1 MLASGLFYAYENA
14 ANAAFIEETRSVFER
29 YASHKFIALCLQGC
43 EPFYV
48 RRLKPTH
55 GLKSFSWTC
64 CGLILSFGFT
74 TLTLLSCGIGISDAS
89 AGAVTSDVAIS
100 FLCWFC
106 IISTT
111 S

>member
-1 MLASGLFYAYENA
+1 MPHSSRKHA
-14 ANAAFIEETRSVFER
+14 VFSR
-29 YASHKFIALCLQGC
+29 YASHKFIALCLQGG

-48 RRLKPTH
+48 RPVKPMH
-55 GLKSFSWTC
+55 VLKSFSWPC
-64 CGLILSFGFT
+64 CGLILYFGFT
-74 TLTLLSCGIGISDAS
+74 TLNLLSCGIGISDVS